1 MLQGKDKN
9 MNQDDFFE
17 NETLGTAFLFIPMD
31 LDHETAEQKMGC
43 ETFREELEKGDAWK
57 LKDDKDSNRYIY
69 RYITDKMDLGNKAD
83 CLYLHYCLADE
94 AARKRGWG
102 EAGRL
107 YRIKDT
113 DIRFQIQTVHLFT
126 FKTEIKIAAIQ
137 LEFAKD
143 APLYIA
149 EGLYYLKKVHQEML
163 IPDAQMEETETILEA
178 VRGLFP
184 PCLKEKLRFFPYLN
198 EGMERANTMS
208 LAFEPEREKWKE
220 HLYFLKNAYR
230 TEGFFY
236 NEWMDQ
242 ENETLFTSGD
252 YVWGVTGE
260 NLACLVLQKT
270 EHVTKRFQKRFQ
282 EEYLLIYILLLHRK
296 FDLYKIL
303 TDFGIGEQND
313 LQTLKSYQKHLNIYR
328 TDYEYE
334 RITEVPQY
342 HNLYKK
348 IEERM
353 ELTALFDDVMEPVSE
368 LSSMQMEW
376 AEEVRAEQEGKMERA
391 LAALSFLAI
400 FSALIDGCDYLQ
412 TLIEDFMGEGHLN
425 IIVPLH
431 VLCSFIILFV
441 GMRALMNFRG
451 VIFKKGKKNNS
462 K

>member
-1 MLQGKDKN
+1 

-252 YVWGVTGE
+252 YV
-260 NLACLVLQKT
+260 
-270 EHVTKRFQKRFQ
+270 
-282 EEYLLIYILLLHRK
+282 
-296 FDLYKIL
+296 
-303 TDFGIGEQND
+303 
-313 LQTLKSYQKHLNIYR
+313 
-328 TDYEYE
+328 
-334 RITEVPQY
+334 
-342 HNLYKK
+342 
-348 IEERM
+348 
-353 ELTALFDDVMEPVSE
+353 
-368 LSSMQMEW
+368 
-376 AEEVRAEQEGKMERA
+376 
-391 LAALSFLAI
+391 
-400 FSALIDGCDYLQ
+400 
-412 TLIEDFMGEGHLN
+412 
-425 IIVPLH
+425 
-431 VLCSFIILFV
+431 
-441 GMRALMNFRG
+441 
-451 VIFKKGKKNNS
+451 
-462 K
+462 

>member
-1 MLQGKDKN
+1 

-163 IPDAQMEETETILEA
+163 IPDAQMEETETILEQSA
-178 VRGLFP
+178 DSF
-184 PCLKEKLRFFPYLN
+184 
-198 EGMERANTMS
+198 
-208 LAFEPEREKWKE
+208 
-220 HLYFLKNAYR
+220 H
-230 TEGFFY
+230 
-236 NEWMDQ
+236 
-242 ENETLFTSGD
+242 
-252 YVWGVTGE
+252 
-260 NLACLVLQKT
+260 
-270 EHVTKRFQKRFQ
+270 
-282 EEYLLIYILLLHRK
+282 
-296 FDLYKIL
+296 
-303 TDFGIGEQND
+303 
-313 LQTLKSYQKHLNIYR
+313 
-328 TDYEYE
+328 
-334 RITEVPQY
+334 
-342 HNLYKK
+342 
-348 IEERM
+348 
-353 ELTALFDDVMEPVSE
+353 PV
-368 LSSMQMEW
+368 
-376 AEEVRAEQEGKMERA
+376 
-391 LAALSFLAI
+391 
-400 FSALIDGCDYLQ
+400 
-412 TLIEDFMGEGHLN
+412 
-425 IIVPLH
+425 
-431 VLCSFIILFV
+431 
-441 GMRALMNFRG
+441 
-451 VIFKKGKKNNS
+451 
-462 K
+462 